1 MRLHRDRSTRPG
13 SVQAP
18 RPRVVLGLPG
28 ILALLATVMAVLV
41 LLAPGVV
48 RSQPA
53 TPELILATT
62 TSTQDSGLLDVL
74 VPQFEA
80 QSGFSVKTIAVGT
93 GQALRLGERG
103 EADVLLVHAPEEERA
118 WMAAGHGVDR
128 RIVMHNDF
136 VIVGPSDDPAG
147 LRASPTAADA
157 MVKLALAGAPFVS
170 RGDNSGTNIL
180 EKKIWRQAGVD
191 PVGQSWYVEVGQG
204 MGQTLTVA
212 NDKLAYT
219 LADRGTYL
227 SRRGNLDLAILAEGF
242 PSFLNVYSVMVVNP
256 DKGPYVNA
264 EGAWAFADF
273 VVSPEAQATIGAYGT
288 DRFGQPLFFPDA
300 GRTEEELGIS

>member
-1 MRLHRDRSTRPG
+1 MQSQRARSVSARPG
-13 SVQAP
+13 
-18 RPRVVLGLPG
+18 RPGVLSGTRRGAALFVAAV
-28 ILALLATVMAVLV
+28 LALAISV
-41 LLAPGVV
+41 PGNA
-48 RSQPA
+48 RSQP
-53 TPELILATT
+53 TIPELILATT

-74 VPQFEA
+74 VPQFE
-80 QSGFSVKTIAVGT
+80 QESGYRVKTIAVGT

-118 WMAAGHGVDR
+118 WMAAAHGTDR

-136 VIVGPSDDPAG
+136 VIIGPSDDPAG
-147 LRASPTAADA
+147 LRSSPTAADA

-191 PVGQSWYVEVGQG
+191 PAGQSWYTEVGQG
-204 MGQTLTVA
+204 MGQTLTIA
-212 NDKLAYT
+212 NDKQAYT

-227 SRRGNLDLAILAEGF
+227 ARRGSLDLAIVAEGF

-256 DKGPYVNA
+256 DKGPHVNVD
-264 EGAWAFADF
+264 GARAFADF
-273 VVSPEAQATIGAYGT
+273 MVAPATQTLIGAYGI